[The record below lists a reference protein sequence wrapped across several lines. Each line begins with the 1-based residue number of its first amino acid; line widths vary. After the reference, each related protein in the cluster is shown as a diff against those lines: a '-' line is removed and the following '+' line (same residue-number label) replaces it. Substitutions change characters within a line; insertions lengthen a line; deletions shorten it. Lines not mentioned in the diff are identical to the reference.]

1 MVKTEEI
8 MELGKSILNQ
18 QHLYVS
24 NSDLDDLNHIS
35 EMKVVIKG
43 IQKYLDSKNFSE
55 IDVNI
60 VINTLEDT
68 ALKNFLDHCSATA
81 KSMDTPVDEEL
92 DREYYQ
98 YIYEHGDYPE

>member
-1 MVKTEEI
+1 MAKTEEI
-8 MELGKSILNQ
+8 MELGESILNE

-43 IQKYLDSKNFSE
+43 IKKYLNSKNFSE
-55 IDVNI
+55 TDIKNV
-60 VINTLEDT
+60 VNTLEDI

-81 KSMDTPVDEEL
+81 KSMNTPVDEEL